1 MHRGQTRR
9 FRRVSSCRPSNAPS
23 ASWTSLRPS
32 CFEYRDAD
40 RQVSKLPHCQQFV
53 CLGGLQTMV
62 LDVPEDLARRRG
74 LAWVAFRF
82 VRAVLQS
89 EALPDR
95 QRAALFKAVIETVL
109 LYNTETWTL
118 TDSLEQQVNAA
129 HAGLSLRSAAST
141 SPMRAISPHWPLAT
155 SSEPSPK
162 VHSRCRKCCC
172 CRCRHPTGGD
182 RHAVCVSST
191 SCRLMPA
198 PRTLPAVRPAV
209 RAQALK
215 RQASNKLGMDEQ
227 KRKEL
232 ENKAIDLMRNVAQ
245 RKNLF
250 QLREGDGRL
259 GSIDRLMPDF
269 YAIFSSNSRLAY
281 MQQWSTFETII
292 IVVPMAVLLLA
303 ALISISSKLAQI
315 ALDLLVSLSVSCSH
329 IWQHGVHLSQQ
340 TASADNDNRSG
351 NGRELPPPLRMIR
364 WLDDKGV
371 ASAWDVMRLPRPDN
385 RAERLR
391 QLASSLRRMREERNA
406 LQKRRSIL
414 KEGPPDHR

>member
-1 MHRGQTRR
+1 
-9 FRRVSSCRPSNAPS
+9 
-23 ASWTSLRPS
+23 
-32 CFEYRDAD
+32 
-40 RQVSKLPHCQQFV
+40 
-53 CLGGLQTMV
+53 
-62 LDVPEDLARRRG
+62 
-74 LAWVAFRF
+74 
-82 VRAVLQS
+82 
-89 EALPDR
+89 
-95 QRAALFKAVIETVL
+95 
-109 LYNTETWTL
+109 
-118 TDSLEQQVNAA
+118 
-129 HAGLSLRSAAST
+129 
-141 SPMRAISPHWPLAT
+141 
-155 SSEPSPK
+155 
-162 VHSRCRKCCC
+162 
-172 CRCRHPTGGD
+172 
-182 RHAVCVSST
+182 
-191 SCRLMPA
+191 
-198 PRTLPAVRPAV
+198 
-209 RAQALK
+209 
-215 RQASNKLGMDEQ
+215 MDEE

-281 MQQWSTFETII
+281 MQQWSTFETIM

-340 TASADNDNRSG
+340 TASADNDNRGG
-351 NGRELPPPLRMIR
+351 NGRELPRPLRMIR

-391 QLASSLRRMREERNA
+391 QLASSLKRMREERNA

-414 KEGPPDHR
+414 KEGPLDHR